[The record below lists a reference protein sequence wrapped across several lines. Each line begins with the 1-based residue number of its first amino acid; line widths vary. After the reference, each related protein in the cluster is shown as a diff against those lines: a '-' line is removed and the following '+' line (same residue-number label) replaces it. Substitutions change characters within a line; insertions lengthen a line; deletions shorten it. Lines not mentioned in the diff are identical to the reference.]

1 MPENTKPSMPEIWLG
16 YIFWL
21 IFHSL
26 SLISHSGALHCKAE
40 LKSHITP
47 CFGTEAVHERRPGA
61 GCAEVLVS
69 SCINLTCCWHSQT
82 GAVKHT
88 TPYGQVH
95 CAIEKSAPP
104 CIFRMFPFLF
114 RTLLF
119 GDDELLLEVGQGK
132 LRYGFD
138 LRRSQKS
145 GAAASGRCTIP
156 ILVRNRGCEG
166 PSSW

>member
-1 MPENTKPSMPEIWLG
+1 MPENTKPSTPEIWLG

-47 CFGTEAVHERRPGA
+47 CFRTEAVHEQKPGA

-82 GAVKHT
+82 GAVTHV
-88 TPYGQVH
+88 TPYGQV
-95 CAIEKSAPP
+95 C
-104 CIFRMFPFLF
+104 FLFLF

-119 GDDELLLEVGQGK
+119 GDDELLLEVGGGK

-145 GAAASGRCTIP
+145 GAAASGRRTIL
-156 ILVRNRGCEG
+156 ILVRNGGCEG